1 MQKVVY
7 DNMHLDF
14 SSIYS
19 HVASLPP
26 SSLLSPSIKLATAT
40 ALAKSKSPQT
50 QKKGSTSSAL
60 VFKPAVFTIEHIFA
74 MQSLQNQFS
83 LEFQRK
89 SNLIGRLFGRS
100 ADPHLQNGS
109 IGASTSDHDSD
120 ARELSIL
127 EIEWPDTSSLS
138 HIGAYYGKYMATY
151 VYL

>member
-19 HVASLPP
+19 HVSSPP
-26 SSLLSPSIKLATAT
+26 TSSLVSPSIKLATAT

-50 QKKGSTSSAL
+50 QKGSTSTLA
-60 VFKPAVFTIEHIFA
+60 VKPAVFTIEHIFA

-100 ADPHLQNGS
+100 TDAHLQD
-109 IGASTSDHDSD
+109 GASTSDHDSD
-120 ARELSIL
+120 AKELSIL
-127 EIEWPDTSSLS
+127 ETEWSDTSSLS
-138 HIGAYYGKYMATY
+138 HICAYYGKYLTTCL
-151 VYL
+151 YL